1 MVNTLTGAFAVI
13 GRGGVFFTM
22 APVQNDTAV
31 ASSFHYLMAGSAGRF
46 SDGDIADVQLA
57 SAGRVV
63 TEAPTTRFLANRGLA
78 DSLRLLC
85 NERDSVTAL
94 DGQFRLTLLGDDN
107 TTRQIAGGECQV
119 LNARMGIAWEQ
130 QKNL

>member
-1 MVNTLTGAFAVI
+1 
-13 GRGGVFFTM
+13 
-22 APVQNDTAV
+22 
-31 ASSFHYLMAGSAGRF
+31 
-46 SDGDIADVQLA
+46 
-57 SAGRVV
+57 
-63 TEAPTTRFLANRGLA
+63 
-78 DSLRLLC
+78 
-85 NERDSVTAL
+85 VTAL